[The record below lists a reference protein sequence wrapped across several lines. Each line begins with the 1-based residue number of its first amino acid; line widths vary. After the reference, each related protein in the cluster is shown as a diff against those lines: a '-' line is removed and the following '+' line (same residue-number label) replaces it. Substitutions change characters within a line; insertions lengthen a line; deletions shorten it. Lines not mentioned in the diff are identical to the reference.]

1 MTVADA
7 CPTCEHA
14 DDLDLSQAAFDQI
27 ATEKEGEVPSKS
39 KTTLVRV
46 IRAHRYVQSPGR
58 SSTKRV
64 YTLPHFL
71 LSVCLDDRCFR
82 FPV

>member
-46 IRAHRYVQSPGR
+46 IRAHHYVQSPGP

-64 YTLPHFL
+64 YALPHFL